1 MKICGFSI
9 CLVLMVQFTSPA
21 LAYDDVQLNVQS
33 WVHFNTNVSNFEA
46 SREFYGKLGFETLTG
61 FPDTNTLEMAQ
72 AIGITTP
79 TEYDGS
85 MGDHAG
91 GYLLHG
97 ELIAPDGFLTGVI
110 DLIEFTIPRND
121 EAPYPSLN
129 RLGMVRAVLE
139 TTSIDADYD
148 YLSGLGVSFLSEPA
162 TRADGTRFVVFE
174 DPDGTFYE
182 LEEVAGEVRDSP
194 TTQIVRVGRVVVN
207 VSDYDRSLRW
217 YGMFGYEQ
225 VRDLPATDSL
235 EVARAMGFDTPFEMK
250 GSVLKH
256 KVDDSEIELVQW
268 LDPFDPTPPYGIP
281 VDHIGIHRM
290 ALATS
295 DIHADVE
302 LLRSQG
308 VQFVSDVTPCCSGPD
323 SSSSIVLFYDPDGT
337 LVELVE
343 QPFFMQ
349 LLMPVFRWINQTF

>member
-1 MKICGFSI
+1 MKNCWLAIYVF
-9 CLVLMVQFTSPA
+9 LAVQFAVPA
-21 LAYDDVQLNVQS
+21 LASEDVQLNVQS
-33 WVHFNTNVSNFEA
+33 WVHFNTNVSNFES

-85 MGDHAG
+85 RGDHAG

-97 ELIAPDGFLTGVI
+97 ELIAPGGFLSGVI
-110 DLIEFTIPRND
+110 DLIEFSIPRN
-121 EAPYPSLN
+121 EEPPYPSLN

-148 YLSGLGVSFLSEPA
+148 YLSGLGVSFLSEPV
-162 TRADGTRFVVFE
+162 TRADGTRFAIFK

-182 LEEVAGEVRDSP
+182 LEEVDGEIRDSE

-207 VSDYDRSLRW
+207 VSDYERSLQW
-217 YGMFGYEQ
+217 YGMLGFAPARN
-225 VRDLPATDSL
+225 VPATDTA
-235 EVARAMGFDTPFEMK
+235 EVARAMGFNAPFEVK
-250 GSVLKH
+250 GSILEH
-256 KVDDSEIELVQW
+256 QVDGSEIELVQW
-268 LDPFDPTPPYGIP
+268 LTPFDPTPPYDIP
-281 VDHIGIHRM
+281 VNHIGIHRM

-302 LLRSQG
+302 LLRSKG
-308 VQFVSDVTPCCSGPD
+308 VQFVSDITPCCSGPD

-349 LLMPVFRWINQTF
+349 LLMPVFRWINRTF